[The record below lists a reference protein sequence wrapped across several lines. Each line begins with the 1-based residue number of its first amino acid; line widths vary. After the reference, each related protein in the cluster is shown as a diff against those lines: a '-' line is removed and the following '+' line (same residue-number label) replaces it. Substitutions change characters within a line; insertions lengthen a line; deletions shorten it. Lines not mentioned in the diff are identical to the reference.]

1 MAINKVIR
9 NTKNGEEILL
19 DLTGDTATEDVVF
32 AGSTFHAANGE
43 VKTGSFTLEN
53 EMGAQNTLISRIKAA
68 LAGKAA
74 GSGSDAKPTQRK
86 TVDITSNGTTEI
98 SPDDGFVLSGVTAR
112 VNVPIPDGYIV
123 PSGTKEISA
132 NGTYD
137 VTDKKSVVVSVPE
150 RAIVLQNKEVT
161 ENGTYTADA
170 GYDGLGQV
178 IVNVPTGGGEDDV
191 AALLE
196 NTLTTLD
203 NRNATSLKSRALQGS
218 TKLVSVNLPSV
229 TSMGTYAFYNCSG
242 LLDVRMDKVTSIPS
256 QCFYSCSKLQ
266 RADFGAVGS
275 IAAQAFNA
283 CTALTV
289 LILRK
294 SDGICTLANTNAVA
308 NSGIGTGKGFVYVPR
323 ALLNQYTANANWS
336 AVVAAEE
343 FRAIEDYPEICG

>member
-43 VKTGSFTLEN
+43 VKTGSFTLES

-74 GSGSDAKPTQRK
+74 GGGSDAKPTQRK

-98 SPDDGFVLSGVTAR
+98 LPDDGFVLSGVTVR
-112 VNVPIPDGYIV
+112 
-123 PSGTKEISA
+123 
-132 NGTYD
+132 
-137 VTDKKSVVVSVPE
+137 
-150 RAIVLQNKEVT
+150 
-161 ENGTYTADA
+161 
-170 GYDGLGQV
+170 
-178 IVNVPTGGGEDDV
+178 VNVPTGGGEDDV
-191 AALLE
+191 AALLG

>member
-1 MAINKVIR
+1 MAGVTIEYKGAKIAEMSDKEKKTLKTGGTYCEDDITVNYTGGVELPALT
-9 NTKNGEEILL
+9 NEGEAA
-19 DLTGDTATEDVVF
+19 DLMKGKQLISGT
-32 AGSTFHAANGE
+32 GE
-43 VKTGSFTLEN
+43 VVKGSFTLDS
-53 EMGAQNTLISRIKAA
+53 EMTEMSDLIRVIKAT

-74 GSGSDAKPTQRK
+74 GGGSDAKPTQRK

-98 SPDDGFVLSGVTAR
+98 SPDDGFVLSGVMAR
-112 VNVPIPDGYIV
+112 
-123 PSGTKEISA
+123 
-132 NGTYD
+132 
-137 VTDKKSVVVSVPE
+137 
-150 RAIVLQNKEVT
+150 
-161 ENGTYTADA
+161 
-170 GYDGLGQV
+170 
-178 IVNVPTGGGEDDV
+178 VNVPTGGGEEDV
-191 AALLE
+191 AALLG

-203 NRNATSLKSRALQGS
+203 NRIATSLKSRALQGS

-275 IAAQAFNA
+275 MAAQAFNA

-294 SDGICTLANTNAVA
+294 SDGICTLSNTNAVA
-308 NSGIGTGKGFVYVPR
+308 NSGIGTGNGFVYVPR
-323 ALLNQYTANANWS
+323 ALLNQYIADANWS

-343 FRAIEDYPEICG
+343 FRAIEDYPEVCG

>member
-1 MAINKVIR
+1 MSEHNITVQGGSSVRLPTAGKYCDRDILVHAEPGGVDLPALTNEGKAADLMKGKQMIS
-9 NTKNGEEILL
+9 GEGNAV
-19 DLTGDTATEDVVF
+19 DGT
-32 AGSTFHAANGE
+32 
-43 VKTGSFTLEN
+43 FTLES
-53 EMGAQNTLISRIKAA
+53 EMGDQKTLIAKIKAA

-74 GSGSDAKPTQRK
+74 GGGGDEKPTQRK

-98 SPDDGFVLSGVTAR
+98 LPDDGFVLSGVTVR
-112 VNVPIPDGYIV
+112 
-123 PSGTKEISA
+123 
-132 NGTYD
+132 
-137 VTDKKSVVVSVPE
+137 
-150 RAIVLQNKEVT
+150 
-161 ENGTYTADA
+161 
-170 GYDGLGQV
+170 
-178 IVNVPTGGGEDDV
+178 VNVPTGGGEDDV

-229 TSMGTYAFYNCSG
+229 ISMGTYAFYNCSG
-242 LLDVRMDKVTSIPS
+242 LLDVRMDKVTSIQS

-294 SDGICTLANTNAVA
+294 SDGICTLANTNALA

-343 FRAIEDYPEICG
+343 FRAIEDYPEVCG